1 MLRFTFSSELTIME
15 IKIVNVYKPSGTKM
29 NILLL
34 MADQF
39 RFDAMRCAGNRC
51 IYTPNLDELAAS
63 GQRFTHAFTSSPVC
77 VAARM
82 SMITGQRI
90 RQTHFVGNGCSSSA
104 EPVLP
109 TLMHSLHD
117 AGYQT
122 QAVGKMHFRGKHY
135 GFHDIKSQ

>member
-1 MLRFTFSSELTIME
+1 
-15 IKIVNVYKPSGTKM
+15 M

-39 RFDAMRCAGNRC
+39 RFDAIRCAGNTR
-51 IYTPNLDELAAS
+51 IHTPNLDELATS
-63 GQRFTHAFTSSPVC
+63 GQRFTHAFTPSPVC

-90 RQTHFVGNGCSSSA
+90 KQTHFAGNGCLSPA

-109 TLMHSLHD
+109 T
-117 AGYQT
+117 
-122 QAVGKMHFRGKHY
+122 
-135 GFHDIKSQ
+135 